1 MLSPKQKKIAAR
13 AGNPNKIDAKDFA
26 VLKAEKAKGRG
37 MGLEDEKL
45 QPGKEYVEK
54 AKGGMTKGQ
63 KKVGKV
69 MREFKAGKLHSG
81 KKGPVV
87 KNPKQAIAIALSE
100 AGMSKKKMMGGGMI
114 REPMGYNTGG
124 GVRGGRKEMKGLRP
138 AKLF

>member
-1 MLSPKQKKIAAR
+1 MLSPKQKKIASK
-13 AGNPNKIDAKDFA
+13 AGDPNKIDAKDFA

-45 QPGKEYVEK
+45 EPGKEYKMK
-54 AKGGMTKGQ
+54 AGGMTKGQ

-81 KKGPVV
+81 KSKKIV

-114 REPMGYNTGG
+114 REPMGYSTGG
-124 GVRGGRKEMKGLRP
+124 GVRGGRKEIKGLRP